1 MSEELNIKDQI
12 EIIDSAIE
20 VQEWYIKRNEALER
34 LKQNEDFQTVIMDGY
49 INIEADRV
57 YQRLTDPR
65 MVKPEDKE
73 SYLHQLETIKDI
85 QRYLG
90 TETYKGTVAI
100 LAVNAKGLIDDNL
113 TLKQQLLEG
122 KSE

>member
-12 EIIDSAIE
+12 ERIDSAIE

-34 LKQNEDFQTVIMDGY
+34 LKQNDDFQTVIMDGY

-57 YQRLTDPR
+57 YQKLTDPR
-65 MVKPEDKE
+65 LAKPEDKE

-100 LAVNAKGLIDDNL
+100 LAANAKGFIDDNL
-113 TLKQQLLEG
+113 ALKQELLEG